1 MGGNGVARDIQRAR
15 TLLQAAAS
23 AGSTGAM
30 RELALAYADDGILFD
45 HSDELSHQWESRSRA
60 ASPPDWLT
68 PQHEQTFALAFPSNL
83 ERIRTR
89 YAKACSGDPAAQEA
103 IAREIL
109 AGAHGDP
116 TLVAKA
122 YGWLERAAASGAI
135 DAQFAVAEYYLG
147 LPNPT
152 PGQQNRARQWMIA
165 AADGGQPEALRRL
178 IVAYKTG
185 GHGLNRDLEQAKAYG
200 ERLFAA
206 LKANGVLENQGPWL
220 AAAWDH
226 ADTMQQIKRE
236 KEQYLPPESLALAA
250 KGGDPQAQ
258 YHLSREVMMRDVE
271 AGVALLNAAADGGFA
286 EAQYHAARRVRGG
299 KSTVESMHR
308 AIGWLEA
315 ATAQG
320 HHGAMYE
327 LGMVY
332 LLGIKNI
339 GLERD
344 ASRARELLTQALN
357 GGGEVV
363 YSYSDPNGRGWIVTA
378 QQVQRVLEQVPEQE
392 NRR

>member
-1 MGGNGVARDIQRAR
+1 
-15 TLLQAAAS
+15 
-23 AGSTGAM
+23 
-30 RELALAYADDGILFD
+30 
-45 HSDELSHQWESRSRA
+45 
-60 ASPPDWLT
+60 
-68 PQHEQTFALAFPSNL
+68 
-83 ERIRTR
+83 
-89 YAKACSGDPAAQEA
+89 
-103 IAREIL
+103 
-109 AGAHGDP
+109 
-116 TLVAKA
+116 
-122 YGWLERAAASGAI
+122 
-135 DAQFAVAEYYLG
+135 
-147 LPNPT
+147 
-152 PGQQNRARQWMIA
+152 
-165 AADGGQPEALRRL
+165 
-178 IVAYKTG
+178 
-185 GHGLNRDLEQAKAYG
+185 
-200 ERLFAA
+200 
-206 LKANGVLENQGPWL
+206 
-220 AAAWDH
+220 
-226 ADTMQQIKRE
+226 
-236 KEQYLPPESLALAA
+236 LAA

-378 QQVQRVLEQVPEQE
+378 QQVQRVLEQVPE
-392 NRR
+392 